1 MRGRL
6 VVSCAALAIV
16 CAVAQTL
23 PSRSDAAVSAAMRL
37 VASYLPPDGDPAGAF
52 VRGRSWTYDSAIT
65 AAARAAQG
73 DLDGAGAILDQLQ
86 TLQAADGSLAQSYD
100 IATGHGD
107 GAPRSGVMAWVGL
120 AAIEWRGITCS
131 GRHDALIAGAARW
144 LIERRLGDRDAPGHG
159 LIAGGTD
166 VTWVS
171 AEHTFEARA
180 FLAAL
185 AATLEG
191 RVADPG
197 TGVPCPAG
205 LDGLLPEAAA
215 RFAADLHT
223 LVGDLDVAI
232 ERDLLVLDGA
242 APAHVRQ
249 GLNDEASPVDAQAL
263 GILWLAGR
271 GRIAAAQRVA
281 ATADDTMLVRDRVVD
296 WPSAA
301 GATFTGY
308 RPFADAWGAD
318 VLWMEGTL
326 QMRLAKARIG
336 AGTERLD
343 DSIDRWTALTGP
355 DMLLQA
361 DHAGGE
367 DYHAWPAAAP
377 AAWLGLNRSR
387 FALLSA

>member
-16 CAVAQTL
+16 CAVVQVL
-23 PSRSDAAVSAAMRL
+23 PSRSDAAESAAMRL
-37 VASYLPPDGDPAGAF
+37 VPSYLPPDGDPAGAF

-65 AAARAAQG
+65 ATARAAQG

-100 IATGHGD
+100 IATGRGD
-107 GAPRSGVMAWVGL
+107 GPPRSGVIAWVGL

-144 LIERRLGDRDAPGHG
+144 LLARRIGDRDAAGHG

-171 AEHTFEARA
+171 AEHNFEARA
-180 FLAAL
+180 FLAGL

-205 LDGLLPEAAA
+205 LDGLVPDAAA
-215 RFAADLHT
+215 RFAADLHAV
-223 LVGDLDVAI
+223 VGDLDVAI
-232 ERDLLVLDGA
+232 ERDLLVLEGA
-242 APAHVRQ
+242 TPAHVRQ
-249 GLNDEASPVDAQAL
+249 GLRDEASPIDAQAL

-271 GRIAAAQRVA
+271 GRLAAAERVA
-281 ATADDTMLVRDRVVD
+281 ATADDTMLVRDRAVD

-336 AGTERLD
+336 GRTERLD

-361 DHAGGE
+361 DRAGGE